1 MRSLCV
7 IVVTSQ
13 QPRSRIE
20 LNSVVPTDVT
30 AFRAGTT
37 VSVYLLPAFQQ
48 QRPQQRQQQDEEKP
62 GNNRQRRADDASQSI
77 SASAAADLLGEA
89 LVSGGGSGTLSIFSN
104 DTSIQVDIV
113 SSDAAISKHPNAR
126 QPQPRRTRST
136 CSQAQAR
143 RARFTRKTQHVRCF
157 TARVVKVEERGGH

>member
-1 MRSLCV
+1 MCSLCV

-89 LVSGGGSGTLSIFSN
+89 LVSGGGGGTLSIFSD

-113 SSDAAISKHPNAR
+113 SSDAAISKHPNATTTTT
-126 QPQPRRTRST
+126 QNPLDLLAST
-136 CSQAQAR
+136 GEDSSV
-143 RARFTRKTQHVRCF
+143 H
-157 TARVVKVEERGGH
+157 EENSACKMLHCESG

>member
-1 MRSLCV
+1 MCSLCV

-30 AFRAGTT
+30 AFRTGTT

-48 QRPQQRQQQDEEKP
+48 QRPQRQQQDEEKP
-62 GNNRQRRADDASQSI
+62 SNNRQRRADDASQSI

-113 SSDAAISKHPNAR
+113 SSDAAISKHPNATTTTT
-126 QPQPRRTRST
+126 QNPLDLLAST
-136 CSQAQAR
+136 GEDSSV
-143 RARFTRKTQHVRCF
+143 H
-157 TARVVKVEERGGH
+157 EENSACKMLHCESG

>member
-20 LNSVVPTDVT
+20 LNSIVPTDVT
-30 AFRAGTT
+30 AFRTGTT

-48 QRPQQRQQQDEEKP
+48 QQQQQAG
-62 GNNRQRRADDASQSI
+62 GNNRRRRADDASQSI
-77 SASAAADLLGEA
+77 SASAAADFLGEA

-113 SSDAAISKHPNAR
+113 SSDAAISKNPNATTTTT
-126 QPQPRRTRST
+126 QNPLDLLAST
-136 CSQAQAR
+136 GEDSSV
-143 RARFTRKTQHVRCF
+143 H
-157 TARVVKVEERGGH
+157 EENSACKMLHCESG